1 MSCWLRPFKLLT
13 PPPLAA
19 RSLACGVL
27 ILYKPRTNS
36 EYLGI
41 RVQSDSLQQEHFK
54 WQSSGMLVFHTWL
67 VVLATLKNMS
77 SSMGRIIPYIL
88 ENKTC
93 LKPPTRYAHT
103 FSQPSPSPDL
113 HLHRCR
119 LRELRCHR
127 LGPGAARHGRLNPRG
142 QLAAVGQQ
150 TQGDAVHVLRTGW
163 MIWIYYDL
171 LWKNICIHIH
181 IYIYTY
187 IYIVIYIYICI
198 HIYIYVYTYIH
209 TIYIYIHYIYIYVCV
224 CACMHIYTH
233 IYIYMI

>member
-1 MSCWLRPFKLLT
+1 MSCWPSAFQPLN
-13 PPPLAA
+13 PPTLAA

-54 WQSSGMLVFHTWL
+54 WQSSGMLVVHIWL
-67 VVLATLKNMS
+67 VVLTTLKNMS
-77 SSMGRIIPYIL
+77 SSMGRIIPYIMA
-88 ENKTC
+88 NKTC
-93 LKPPTRYAHT
+93 LKPPTRLIVQT

-119 LRELRCHR
+119 LRELRSHR
-127 LGPGAARHGRLNPRG
+127 LGPGAARHGCLNPRG

-171 LWKNICIHIH
+171 LW
-181 IYIYTY
+181 YIMYF
-187 IYIVIYIYICI
+187 IYIYI
-198 HIYIYVYTYIH
+198 
-209 TIYIYIHYIYIYVCV
+209 YIYI
-224 CACMHIYTH
+224 
-233 IYIYMI
+233 